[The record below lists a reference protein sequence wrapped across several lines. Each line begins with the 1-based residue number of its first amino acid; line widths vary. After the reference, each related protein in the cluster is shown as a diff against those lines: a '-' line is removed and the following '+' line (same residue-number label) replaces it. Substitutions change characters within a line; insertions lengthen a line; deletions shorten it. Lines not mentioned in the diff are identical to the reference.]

1 MSADDTILGWGPIP
15 RCKVD
20 REHRALY
27 SSYLDHCN
35 AHNFEA
41 MQSFYTSP
49 VVKINDES
57 CSPEKVTAQ
66 FKPLVT
72 AFPDWRWEMRHL
84 AVDGD
89 YLALHFTVSGTH
101 KGELNGYKP
110 TGRKVSTSQFTLYH
124 VVDGKFAE
132 VWDLVDMQ
140 SLIKQIT

>member
-1 MSADDTILGWGPIP
+1 
-15 RCKVD
+15 
-20 REHRALY
+20 
-27 SSYLDHCN
+27 
-35 AHNFEA
+35 

-101 KGELNGYKP
+101 KGELNGYSRQD
-110 TGRKVSTSQFTLYH
+110 GRFLLHSSRCTTWSM
-124 VVDGKFAE
+124 G
-132 VWDLVDMQ
+132 
-140 SLIKQIT
+140 SLQKSGI